1 MKLTHYLGD
10 RPFWKTL
17 ARLAFP
23 IALQNLLS
31 SSFSLVD
38 TLMVGTLGDIPLSAI
53 GMAGQYS
60 WFLSIILFGLTS
72 GLTLFAAQFWGVKDI
87 PSIRRVYGI
96 AFIIGCSVA
105 GVFTF
110 VGAAFPQGVM
120 LIFNR
125 KPEVV
130 SVGVEYLSLAAYS
143 YIAMALNYIFM
154 GILRS
159 TEQVRLPLFATLF
172 STVVNGGL
180 NYIFIFG
187 LAPLGILPMGAR
199 GAALA
204 TLISAWL
211 SPAIIFVVSLVKRNI
226 LIAPV
231 REMFGFSKAFLKEF
245 LRRALP
251 VITNE
256 TIWGLGSVIFNL
268 AYSNLGHEIYAAVT
282 ILRTFESIAFVFFIG
297 LGNASSVIIGK
308 QVGAGKIDS
317 AIRDSRRFI
326 VLAPLISLFLCAVI
340 VIFRTSIVGLFD
352 LSGAISETTIGLAT
366 TILCIYACEM
376 PIRNIPY
383 ILLCGIFRPG
393 GETKKG
399 MKYDLLFEWA
409 VSLPITLAAAYLLK
423 LPFPFVFAIM
433 YISEDWLKSFFSL
446 RYYFSKKWIKPVTP
460 EGKEGLAKYNA
471 EQNA

>member
-1 MKLTHYLGD
+1 M
-10 RPFWKTL
+10 
-17 ARLAFP
+17 RLAFP

-38 TLMVGTLGDIPLSAI
+38 TLMVGMLGDIPLSAI

-60 WFLSIILFGLTS
+60 WFLSMILFGLTS
-72 GLTLFAAQFWGVKDI
+72 GLTMFASQFWGAKDI

-96 AFIIGCSVA
+96 ALIIGCSVA
-105 GVFTF
+105 GIFTF

-130 SVGVEYLSLAAYS
+130 SVGAEYLSIAAYS

-159 TEQVRLPLFATLF
+159 TEQVKLPLFATLF
-172 STVVNGGL
+172 STVVNCGL
-180 NYIFIFG
+180 NYVFIFG
-187 LAPLGILPMGAR
+187 FDAFGIAAMGAR

-204 TLISAWL
+204 TLVSSWL
-211 SPAIIFVVSLVKRNI
+211 SPTIIFAVSVLKKNI
-226 LIAPV
+226 LIAPL
-231 REMFGFSKAFLKEF
+231 REMFGFSKVFVKEF

-251 VITNE
+251 VVANE
-256 TIWGLGSVIFNL
+256 TVWGLGTLIFNI
-268 AYSNLGHEIYAAVT
+268 AYSNLGHDIYAAVT

-297 LGNASSVIIGK
+297 LGNASSVIVGK
-308 QVGAGKIDS
+308 QIGAGKIDS
-317 AIRDSRRFI
+317 AIRDSRRFV
-326 VLAPLISLFLCAVI
+326 VLVPLISLVLCAII
-340 VIFRTSIVGLFD
+340 VVFRKYIVGLFD
-352 LSGAISETTIGLAT
+352 LDGAISGSTLDLAV

-383 ILLCGIFRPG
+383 IMLCGIFRPG

-409 VSLPITLAAAYLLK
+409 VSLPITIAAAYLLR

-433 YISEDWLKSFFSL
+433 YISEDWLKTFFCI
-446 RYYFSKKWIKPVTP
+446 RYYLSEKWIKPVTP
-460 EGKEGLAKYNA
+460 EGKEGLALYRSEKENRLVTTK
-471 EQNA
+471 